1 MESATGSLDLVT
13 APVLRK
19 ALKDAGVSGL
29 SGAEKA
35 ELMRPRVPLS
45 LPTLKMQ
52 FPCGTTSS
60 PPQGGHSLTPTPR

>member
-1 MESATGSLDLVT
+1 MESAADSLDLVT
-13 APVLRK
+13 APVLCK

-52 FPCGTTSS
+52 FPCRTTSS
-60 PPQGGHSLTPTPR
+60 PPQGRHSLMPTPR